1 MMKRFY
7 SIVFMCGA
15 LCGLV
20 CGCNSSE
27 EKVSGEPVTIM
38 RFDRE
43 AYRYNALE
51 GGDRIRID
59 SVFSPIVGLM
69 SSVYGVD
76 SAGFISAYGA
86 SRAVEIFSP
95 DVERRF
101 VAEDSVSVELGR
113 ARARYALMFPADT
126 FPTRFYG
133 VINPFNQGIILSDS
147 LVAIGL
153 NHYLGVDYEG
163 YAQFEDYRRK
173 QKVVTRLVPDVVEA
187 IVAVHH
193 PYQGTGESTVLSRLL
208 YEGALVDA
216 VMQLCDISPEDAL
229 GYNEEEYRWA
239 QVNEAKV
246 WQALAANRLLYSTNP
261 NDADRLVD
269 PLPAATIVNQNAPG
283 RIGRY
288 VGWRIIQSY
297 KRNNPVMSAAKMFL
311 PDFYNTTNTL
321 VDSKYSPQ

>member
-7 SIVFMCGA
+7 SIA
-15 LCGLV
+15 LCFGCLV
-20 CGCNSSE
+20 TGCNSSE
-27 EKVSGEPVTIM
+27 EKVSGEPVAIM

-43 AYRYNALE
+43 AYHYNMLDE
-51 GGDRIRID
+51 NDRNRID

-76 SAGFISAYGA
+76 SVGFISYYGA

-101 VAEDSVSVELGR
+101 LAEDSVAAEFGNV
-113 ARARYALMFPADT
+113 RARYAMIFPADT

-147 LVAIGL
+147 LVMIGL
-153 NHYLGVDYEG
+153 NHYLGADYEG
-163 YAQFEDYRRK
+163 YAQFEEYRRR
-173 QKVVTRLVPDVVEA
+173 QKTIKRLVPDVAEA
-187 IVAVHH
+187 LVAVRH
-193 PYQGTGESTVLSRLL
+193 PYQESAESTVLSRLL

-216 VMQLCDISPEDAL
+216 VIQLADISPEEAL
-229 GYNEEEYRWA
+229 GYTEAEYNWA
-239 QVNEAKV
+239 QVNESKV

-261 NDADRLVD
+261 NDADRLVG
-269 PLPAATIVNQNAPG
+269 PMPATTVINQNAPG

-288 VGWRIIQSY
+288 MGWRIIQSY
-297 KRNNPVMSAAKMFL
+297 KHNNPSTSVVKML
-311 PDFYNTTNTL
+311 EPDFYNATGTL
-321 VDSKYSPQ
+321 VDSKYAPQ